1 MSRIPCLPV
10 QAIGNE
16 TVGSLAPLVIDYLKA
31 SPNTLALALAFALAL
46 ALAPALAFALA
57 LAPPPPSPHSPP
69 PTHPHARSADA
80 FSCLAVWRRSKGVLA
95 AFEAAGMADFAGHV
109 VHEQVRT
116 PLEWR
121 DKYALRRGAVFGLSH
136 NLAQLSL
143 LRPARRH
150 AGARGLHWVGAS
162 TRPGN
167 GVPLVLIGAEL
178 AASEALQDLG
188 VTEGSRL

>member
-1 MSRIPCLPV
+1 V
-10 QAIGNE
+10 
-16 TVGSLAPLVIDYLKA
+16 
-31 SPNTLALALAFALAL
+31 
-46 ALAPALAFALA
+46 
-57 LAPPPPSPHSPP
+57 
-69 PTHPHARSADA
+69 RSADA
-80 FSCLAVWRRSKGVLA
+80 RACAWAAWRRSKGVLA
-95 AFEAAGMADFAGHV
+95 AFEAAGMAGFAGHV
-109 VHEQVRT
+109 VREQVRT

-150 AGARGLHWVGAS
+150 PGARGLHWVGAS

-178 AASEALQDLG
+178 AAAEALQDLG
-188 VTEGSRL
+188 VTEYGSLA